1 MYINIWSIWRVKEH
15 KNLKE
20 PLLKLD
26 DSTGP
31 RPLHIVGWLCEEP
44 IPKLT
49 YKNAAKCS
57 GALYWSKWA
66 WVVFNTRSQMNQC
79 DMLPSDLAGQTAYK
93 QDHKNQCVL
102 PENVVP
108 ITRGSNNTECT
119 FSSPWRTIHH
129 MERPD
134 QKIQLIWAIAEVI
147 NFTIPVCQEVQQ
159 QVGLSLCSH
168 FPLNLSHV
176 VLQDI

>member
-31 RPLHIVGWLCEEP
+31 RPLHVAGWLWEEP

-57 GALYWSKWA
+57 GALYQSKWA
-66 WVVFNTRSQMNQC
+66 WVVFNTQSQMNQC

-93 QDHKNQCVL
+93 QDHKNQCVHRIMQRAVFQADK
-102 PENVVP
+102 ENFIIRIYLEDIIKIW
-108 ITRGSNNTECT
+108 ITYLFRGHNYCQIW
-119 FSSPWRTIHH
+119 FC
-129 MERPD
+129 
-134 QKIQLIWAIAEVI
+134 QLL
-147 NFTIPVCQEVQQ
+147 CQDNKSV
-159 QVGLSLCSH
+159 SH
-168 FPLNLSHV
+168 
-176 VLQDI
+176 I